1 MGFDWKQF
9 AGGVASNLAADI
21 RERRVDARDYEE
33 EQEDLAKSNI
43 PAYQRKK
50 QLAASAAQFGNRAR
64 AMGASD
70 AQIKNALSSGV
81 NGIKEFHDKL
91 QDTVNEKGVKT
102 LDQSDIEAI
111 VNMPTIPDVDFK
123 FVDDEYDK
131 FVAKTYGLDG
141 TTAEVEEKD
150 PSFFRTLFA
159 LDAKDRA
166 KRRLSDRQ
174 IFEGM
179 SIAEINNAVN
189 QAEYESLFPE
199 STMTFTEVNF
209 FGKKDLR
216 QFTKDIESA
225 MSTATKSV
233 DGKARIAAAGEEALA
248 AYNEGKSIA
257 DGTLDT
263 EQGAALQREAEA
275 IERGIIQAEAAE
287 LIIENALATYYIP
300 DLLTNEAFQ
309 RMVVASMGQGYLDKL
324 LEEEDML
331 EKDFGTETE
340 DIPFSDIPGFT
351 GDAEADEEFRR
362 QREEQEDQQEQP
374 STQEDQTQEDSQ
386 TETSDTEAEK
396 EALLAKTFRKR
407 PSGFGNLSGKGEW
420 DRKYEG
426 KVNPTTGKVIIAPR
440 RPADGGEKTKEIEVT
455 TGAFESLQFGTGKMK
470 KVTEAEYWDATYGE
484 THDPISGLPLDYEK
498 LLED

>member
-21 RERRVDARDYEE
+21 RERRIDAREYEE
-33 EQEDLAKSNI
+33 EQEDLAKRNI

-50 QLAASAAQFGNRAR
+50 QLAASAAQFGHRAR

-91 QDTVNEKGVKT
+91 QATVNEKGVKT

-131 FVAKTYGLDG
+131 FVAKTYGIDG

-179 SIAEINNAVN
+179 SVAEINNAVN

-275 IERGIIQAEAAE
+275 IERGLIQSEAAE
-287 LIIENALATYYIP
+287 VIIENALDTYYTP
-300 DLLTNEAFQ
+300 DLLQNEAFQ
-309 RMVVASMGQGYLDKL
+309 RLVVSSMGQGYLDKL
-324 LEEEDML
+324 LEENDLVEQLEGEDTREVGAFESIKAGM
-331 EKDFGTETE
+331 EE
-340 DIPFSDIPGFT
+340 
-351 GDAEADEEFRR
+351 AE
-362 QREEQEDQQEQP
+362 QRTQGGIFEQPEQEQP
-374 STQEDQTQEDSQ
+374 STEDDTEETPQ

-440 RPADGGEKTKEIEVT
+440 RPADGGEKTKEIPITV
-455 TGAFESLQFGTGKMK
+455 GLFDSPTGKNK